1 MVSVPLSSLE
11 TVDTQTRNQE
21 RPPLARFKDAEP
33 ILAAAEHW
41 KHRCLLGGRSLFTD
55 RPLWTRSN
63 FQVLQRVYVENLE
76 YEPQGSFMEKL
87 ERQLQAASPD
97 AKCLWA
103 EMTWVYHLIQSSAS
117 MSQGSKRQRIA
128 EIWNWSERDFPE
140 DHELLSDEVLGGVVG
155 TGPAYHTHVWREFRF
170 FVVAMLEWC
179 SLEENDHKV
188 LLKDPWKF
196 ASWLDGTEFAAK
208 RMFRHAMVFLLFPD
222 EFEDIVSTSGKR
234 MIVSRLHQGDRIDTP
249 NPVEIDIDRALL
261 AIRQRLEEEHGWFR
275 FYDPR
280 IKELWQ
286 RPSDT
291 KAKKNGDGAR
301 DDGGKRSGADPEA
314 IYTDTQA
321 QQDIFIDPG
330 HFTRLVKSI
339 KSGKNLILQGP
350 PGTGKTFIARRIA
363 WCLIGRKDNGSIE
376 MVQFHQSYAYEDFV
390 EGFRPT
396 KEGGFDLKPGV
407 FRRFCERARSKPDI
421 SHVFIIDEINRGNL
435 SRVFGEL
442 LMLIEADKRSEDY
455 AVTLPYSDTRF
466 HVPGNVH
473 LLGMMNTADRSL
485 ALVDYAL
492 RRRFAFE
499 TLEPAYGT
507 EYGREAFEKHL
518 ADKGADPSLARRI
531 CDQMG
536 KLNQKIAN
544 DKELGRGFRIG
555 HSYFVPGDGDA
566 PSEDWYRH
574 VVDTQIAPLLRE
586 YWFDAAEDVERDV
599 ARLTADARP

>member
-1 MVSVPLSSLE
+1 M
-11 TVDTQTRNQE
+11 
-21 RPPLARFKDAEP
+21 ARFKDAEP
-33 ILAAAEHW
+33 ILGAAEHW
-41 KHRCLLGGRSLFTD
+41 KLRCLLGERSLFTD
-55 RPLWTRSN
+55 RALWTRSN
-63 FQVLQRVYVENLE
+63 FQELQSVYVENLDDLSKD
-76 YEPQGSFMEKL
+76 SFQQKL
-87 ERQLQAASPD
+87 ERQLQPASPD

-103 EMTWVYHLIQSSAS
+103 EMTWIYRLIQHSGSMGSSR
-117 MSQGSKRQRIA
+117 KRATIMQVW
-128 EIWNWSERDFPE
+128 EWSGRDFPE
-140 DHELLSDEVLGGVVG
+140 DHELMSDAVLGAGVVNPS
-155 TGPAYHTHVWREFRF
+155 TAYNTLAWAEFRF

-179 SLEENDHKV
+179 SMEQNEREA
-188 LLKDPWKF
+188 LLDDPWGF
-196 ASWLDGTEFAAK
+196 ASWLDGTKYAVN

-222 EFEDIVSTSGKR
+222 EFQDVVSTSGKR
-234 MIVSRLHQGDRIDTP
+234 KIVSRLHQGDRIDTS
-249 NPVEIDIDRALL
+249 NPVEIDRALL

-286 RPSDT
+286 RPST
-291 KAKKNGDGAR
+291 PKAKKNGDGAR
-301 DDGGKRSGADPEA
+301 DDGGKPLGADPEA
-314 IYTDTQA
+314 IYTATQA
-321 QQDIFIDPG
+321 QQDLFIDPV

-363 WCLIGRKDNGSIE
+363 WCLIGREASDPIE

-396 KEGGFDLKPGV
+396 KGGGFDLKPGV
-407 FRRFCERARSKPDI
+407 FRRFCERARANPDI
-421 SHVFIIDEINRGNL
+421 PHVFIIDEINRGNL
-435 SRVFGEL
+435 SRIFGEL
-442 LMLIEADKRSEDY
+442 LMLIEADKRSKDY

-507 EYGREAFEKHL
+507 EHGRGAFEKHL
-518 ADKGADPSLARRI
+518 AAKGADPALARRI
-531 CDQMG
+531 CDRMA
-536 KLNQKIAN
+536 KLNKKIAN